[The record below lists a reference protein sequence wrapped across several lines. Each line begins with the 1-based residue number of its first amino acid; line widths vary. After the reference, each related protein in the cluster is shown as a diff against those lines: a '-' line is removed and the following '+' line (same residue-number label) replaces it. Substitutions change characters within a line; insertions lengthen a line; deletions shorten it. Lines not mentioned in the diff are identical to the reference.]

1 MTTFARGTAA
11 IGHGVVRRRRAVAA
25 AGAVSAGLLLLS
37 ACDEPTPMSTVT
49 VGSDSVSSEATC
61 GGEDK
66 ALDNAAIQKCLQD
79 DDVKSITVN
88 ADDTVRFGVDP
99 DVADQRW
106 TILMNGQQL
115 TDDTDNTYRTVPG
128 SVFFNAQY
136 GAQGDSTLVTIKA
149 GDGKTGSEKATGLWS
164 FKLKKDS

>member
-1 MTTFARGTAA
+1 M
-11 IGHGVVRRRRAVAA
+11 RRRRAVAA

-61 GGEDK
+61 GGDDK
-66 ALDNAAIQKCLQD
+66 VLETSEIQKCLQD
-79 DDVKSITVN
+79 DSVKSITVN
-88 ADDTVRFGVDP
+88 PDDTVRFGVDP

>member
-1 MTTFARGTAA
+1 M
-11 IGHGVVRRRRAVAA
+11 RRRRAVAA

-66 ALDNAAIQKCLQD
+66 ALDNAEIQKCLQD